1 MIIFSVLSFF
11 YLLPMLTL
19 WLALRRSYQRKVMS
33 RDDAEGLFPFTLMP
47 ILNFIVTIY
56 IFKEALADIKFYNKL
71 MSLILGEKK

>member
-1 MIIFSVLSFF
+1 MLSFF
-11 YLLPMLTL
+11 YLLPMLFL
-19 WLALRRSYQRKVMS
+19 WLALRSSFQRGVMT

-71 MSLILGEKK
+71 MNIILGEKK

>member
-1 MIIFSVLSFF
+1 MIIFSVIGFF

-19 WLALRRSYQRKVMS
+19 WLALRRACQRNVMT

-56 IFKEALADIKFYNKL
+56 IFKEALANIKFYNKL
-71 MSLILGEKK
+71 MNIILGEKK